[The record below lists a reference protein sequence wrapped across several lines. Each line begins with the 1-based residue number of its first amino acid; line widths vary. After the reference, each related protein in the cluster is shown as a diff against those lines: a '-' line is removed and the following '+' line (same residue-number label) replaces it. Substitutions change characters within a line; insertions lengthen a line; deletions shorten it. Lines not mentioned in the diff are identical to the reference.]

1 MLVEA
6 QQAEEREWMEKRGKG
21 EMKKELKEILKVVV
35 TILLLCWCEL

>member
-6 QQAEEREWMEKRGKG
+6 QQAEEREWMGERGKG
-21 EMKKELKEILKVVV
+21 EMKKELKEVLKVVV